1 MAKRV
6 RGATS
11 TGPTGTPRAG
21 RREHD
26 RTLDDRRPFL
36 ERYRTA
42 LVVVGALAIVTIVG
56 GFLFFQT
63 TSKAYACSTI
73 LLPEPAA
80 TAAPGGTPAPLGQP
94 ADDLG
99 RQHVTRGRSV
109 TYTYCPPT
117 SGSHYNDLPDGPI
130 PAKFYGMDEGTLP
143 QGWIHNLEHGAMVV
157 LYSCAKDGC
166 SDADLAALRAYS
178 GERPTSPLCALPDT
192 LIVTRFDDMAEPF
205 AAVVWDRVLYQPTL
219 DIAGLRAFWDRYADR
234 GPERQCQEA
243 VPGYSPFPAPTDSPA
258 LAPAGSPSASTPPA
272 ASPSASTAP

>member
-11 TGPTGTPRAG
+11 AGPTGTPRAG

-26 RTLDDRRPFL
+26 RALEDRRTFL

-56 GFLFFQT
+56 GFLFIQT

-73 LLPEPAA
+73 LLPGPAA
-80 TAAPGGTPAPLGQP
+80 TTAPGGTAAPIGEP

-99 RQHVTRGRSV
+99 RQHVTRGQSV
-109 TYTYCPPT
+109 RYTYCPPS

-130 PAKFYGMDEGTLP
+130 PAKFYGSDEATLP

-157 LYSCAKDGC
+157 LYSCAKGGC

-243 VPGYSPFPAPTDSPA
+243 VPGYSPSPAPAAS
-258 LAPAGSPSASTPPA
+258 APASTAPT

>member
-1 MAKRV
+1 MAKRG
-6 RGATS
+6 RSATA

-26 RTLDDRRPFL
+26 RTLEDRRPFL

-56 GFLFFQT
+56 GFLFIQT

-73 LLPEPAA
+73 LLPKPAA
-80 TAAPGGTPAPLGQP
+80 SAVPGGTPAALGQP

-99 RQHVTRGRSV
+99 RQHVARGQSV
-109 TYTYCPPT
+109 AYTYCPPS

-130 PAKFYGMDEGTLP
+130 PAKFYGLDEQTLP

-157 LYSCAKDGC
+157 LYNCATGGC
-166 SDADLAALRAYS
+166 SDVDIAALRAYF
-178 GERPTSPLCALPDT
+178 GERPRSPLCGLEDT
-192 LIVTRFDDMAEPF
+192 LIITRFDDMAEPF

-219 DIAGLRAFWDRYADR
+219 DVAGLRAFWDRYADR
-234 GPERQCQEA
+234 GPEAQCQEA
-243 VPGYSPFPAPTDSPA
+243 VPGYSPSLAPTASPA
-258 LAPAGSPSASTPPA
+258 AISASPASPPA
-272 ASPSASTAP
+272 SAAP

>member
-6 RGATS
+6 QGSTS
-11 TGPTGTPRAG
+11 SGPTGTPRAG

-26 RTLDDRRPFL
+26 RTLEDRRPFL
-36 ERYRTA
+36 ERFRTP

-56 GFLFFQT
+56 GFLFIQT

-80 TAAPGGTPAPLGQP
+80 SAVAGGTPAPLGQP

-99 RQHVTRGRSV
+99 RQHVTRGQSV
-109 TYTYCPPT
+109 TYTYCPPS

-130 PAKFYGMDEGTLP
+130 PSRFYGKDEQTLP
-143 QGWIHNLEHGAMVV
+143 QGWVHNLEHGGMVV
-157 LYSCAKDGC
+157 LYSCTKSGC
-166 SDADLAALRAYS
+166 SDTDLAALRAYF
-178 GERPTSPLCALPDT
+178 GGRPESPLCALPDT
-192 LIVTRFDDMAEPF
+192 LVVTRFDDMAEPF

-219 DIAGLRAFWDRYADR
+219 DVAGLRAFWDRYADR
-234 GPERQCQEA
+234 GPEPQCREA
-243 VPGYSPFPAPTDSPA
+243 VPGYSPSPA
-258 LAPAGSPSASTPPA
+258 PSASQPSASPPA